1 MSTVITSKL
10 HAAALASIEKFSA
23 RRQEQLWQESADA
36 RTNHIDRL
44 KAMVRKGLTH
54 ELWRIADMVSDTLM
68 VTTASGVPVILLP
81 IETRQVLIAAHYA
94 GMIND
99 YTVGL
104 LQWDGPDFMSLLRQ
118 PEEQRV
124 DLAALQAA
132 QEYEAMQTIDDLTG
146 KI

>member
-1 MSTVITSKL
+1 MSTAITSKL

-23 RRQEQLWQESADA
+23 RRQEQLWQESAYA
-36 RTNHIDRL
+36 RTNHVDRL
-44 KAMVRKGLTH
+44 KAMVKKGTNH
-54 ELWRIADMVSDTLM
+54 NLWQIADMVADTLT

-94 GMIND
+94 GMIVD
-99 YTVGL
+99 YRLGL
-104 LQWDGPDFMSLLRQ
+104 LQWDGADFVALLRQ
-118 PEEQRV
+118 PEEQRA

-132 QEYEAMQTIDDLTG
+132 QEYEAMQTIDSLTG